1 MKWNSK
7 KIKNKIK
14 FKFTKLQVLIPRFW
28 YPWISEGQFT
38 GQSWLEMNRNIQL
51 HVLKDWQKIEK
62 GQGEAYI
69 KTSYHTSHERR
80 RRKWRWYKVC
90 TYSILYSKQVYSD
103 VDDWISCF
111 LNSQLHLRNGAMS
124 LYLFFWEQWSM
135 LEWYES
141 WKWRV
146 RVKRVWV
153 NVQSCNTCPAFSHVI
168 Q

>member
-38 GQSWLEMNRNIQL
+38 GQSWLKMNRNIQL

-69 KTSYHTSHERR
+69 KTSYHTSHKREEEENEDDIRFVLTQSCTPNKFTAMLMTEFVLPELPTPPK
-80 RRKWRWYKVC
+80 KW
-90 TYSILYSKQVYSD
+90 SD
-103 VDDWISCF
+103 VTISVF
-111 LNSQLHLRNGAMS
+111 LRKMVYAWVI
-124 LYLFFWEQWSM
+124 WE
-135 LEWYES
+135 LEVEGES
-141 WKWRV
+141 EEGL
-146 RVKRVWV
+146 
-153 NVQSCNTCPAFSHVI
+153 SECPKL
-168 Q
+168 